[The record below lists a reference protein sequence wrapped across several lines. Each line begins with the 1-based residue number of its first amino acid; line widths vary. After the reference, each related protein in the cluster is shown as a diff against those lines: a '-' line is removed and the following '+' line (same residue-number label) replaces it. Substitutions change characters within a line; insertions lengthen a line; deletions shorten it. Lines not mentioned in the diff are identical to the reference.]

1 MNTNLRDVRIA
12 FWNMTFAAAT
22 VKSLKSTVGRKSEK
36 QECFFL
42 DPRLTCESQVAYIS
56 TGVCNSA
63 HNSSHA
69 HVSLRRYT
77 VALIA
82 AAQLYLQH
90 GDGNCS
96 TQKYDIVTSC
106 MRHFVS
112 T

>member
-12 FWNMTFAAAT
+12 FCNMTFAAAT
-22 VKSLKSTVGRKSEK
+22 VKSLKSTVGK
-36 QECFFL
+36 QECVFL
-42 DPRLTCESQVAYIS
+42 DPRLTCESQVAYC
-56 TGVCNSA
+56 TFRLVCNSA
-63 HNSSHA
+63 YNSSHA
-69 HVSLRRYT
+69 HVGLRRYT

-90 GDGNCS
+90 GGGNCC